1 MTALVQQKEITERQ
15 QAEARLQIQAEELL
29 QLNNKLEQRV
39 KERTAEIEITRKRLQ
54 LATDAAGLGIW
65 EWEIATGKVQWD
77 AQMYRIYGITP
88 EEFDGNIET
97 QLKFIHPEDQG
108 ILLSEAQKIIQ
119 NSETNFK
126 IEHGIIRKDNK
137 NRRLLEQAVATF
149 DQRGFLENIIG
160 IVDDITPQKKAE
172 QDLRESEAYARK
184 LFDASPDPISVSDTS
199 GVIID
204 INRLFEQQHQI
215 QREEVQGRHISEL
228 NIFPPEQLVKFN
240 SYMMDIL
247 KGKDVS
253 PVELIFNHPDGAIHT
268 LEMNSY
274 PIEFKSAQ
282 LILSTTRDITVHKK
296 AEDSLR
302 VANAEMERALRIKD
316 EFLAN
321 MSHELRTPLNAVLG
335 MAESLEEQI
344 AGPLNEKQIKY
355 IRTISESGRHL
366 LELINDILDLSKIE
380 AGRLEL
386 NISQVS
392 VTSLCEASMRMVKEQ
407 ALKKNQMV
415 SLTIDPEV
423 KHILGDER
431 RLKQALVNL
440 LSNAVKFTPNDQ
452 QVGVEVKG
460 NIRNQTVTFTVWDK
474 GIGMAPEELKL
485 IFKPFVQLDAGL
497 AREFSGT
504 GLGLV
509 LVAQMIRLHGG
520 SVSVESKQGQGSR
533 FSITLPWVDVSMG
546 SPAKALPQK
555 TESGANLVEK
565 RNEKILIVEDTDSI
579 IMLLSEYLR
588 YKGYQI
594 LIARNGMEG
603 VNLARKEKPDLILMD
618 VMMPV
623 MNGVEATEKIRAEKD
638 LLDIPIIALTALAM
652 AGDRERCLKAG
663 MNDYLSKPVQMKEL
677 ENLILKHL
685 QIKNAPPT

>member
-1 MTALVQQKEITERQ
+1 M
-15 QAEARLQIQAEELL
+15 
-29 QLNNKLEQRV
+29 
-39 KERTAEIEITRKRLQ
+39 
-54 LATDAAGLGIW
+54 
-65 EWEIATGKVQWD
+65 
-77 AQMYRIYGITP
+77 
-88 EEFDGNIET
+88 
-97 QLKFIHPEDQG
+97 
-108 ILLSEAQKIIQ
+108 
-119 NSETNFK
+119 
-126 IEHGIIRKDNK
+126 
-137 NRRLLEQAVATF
+137 
-149 DQRGFLENIIG
+149 
-160 IVDDITPQKKAE
+160 
-172 QDLRESEAYARK
+172 
-184 LFDASPDPISVSDTS
+184 
-199 GVIID
+199 
-204 INRLFEQQHQI
+204 
-215 QREEVQGRHISEL
+215 
-228 NIFPPEQLVKFN
+228 
-240 SYMMDIL
+240 
-247 KGKDVS
+247 
-253 PVELIFNHPDGAIHT
+253 HT

-274 PIEFKSAQ
+274 PIEVKSAQ
-282 LILSTTRDITVHKK
+282 LILSATRDITIHKK
-296 AEDSLR
+296 AEESLR
-302 VANAEMERALRIKD
+302 VANAEMERALRIKT

-344 AGPLNEKQIKY
+344 AGPLNDKQLKY
-355 IRTISESGRHL
+355 IRTISESGKHL

-386 NISQVS
+386 NVSQISVA
-392 VTSLCEASMRMVKEQ
+392 SLCEASMRMVKEQ

-415 SLTIDPEV
+415 SLKIDPEV
-423 KHILGDER
+423 KHIVGDER
-431 RLKQALVNL
+431 RLKQVLVNL

-460 NIRNQTVTFTVWDK
+460 NIRNQTVTFTVWDE
-474 GIGMAPEELKL
+474 GIGIDPEELKL
-485 IFKPFVQLDAGL
+485 IFKPFIQLDAGL

-533 FSITLPWVDVSMG
+533 FSITLPWVDVEGVAS
-546 SPAKALPQK
+546 AKNQPQK
-555 TESGANLVEK
+555 TEPVTGVAGK
-565 RNEKILIVEDTDSI
+565 RNERILIVEDTDSI

-588 YKGYQI
+588 YRGYQI
-594 LIARNGMEG
+594 LVARNGAEG
-603 VNLARKEKPDLILMD
+603 VKLAREEKPDLILMD

-685 QIKNAPPT
+685 NLSNKKNAPPT